1 MISVL
6 NRLVQRDLDGAL
18 GPAEAAGV
26 QQMLADQPA
35 LAAQAQRLQLLD
47 SKLRELA
54 EPLALTPA
62 RVAATATLQERI
74 CARLPHTPPVAQV
87 RVRLVDL
94 AVAEIGRAHV

>member
-54 EPLALTPA
+54 EP
-62 RVAATATLQERI
+62 RY
-74 CARLPHTPPVAQV
+74 
-87 RVRLVDL
+87 
-94 AVAEIGRAHV
+94 